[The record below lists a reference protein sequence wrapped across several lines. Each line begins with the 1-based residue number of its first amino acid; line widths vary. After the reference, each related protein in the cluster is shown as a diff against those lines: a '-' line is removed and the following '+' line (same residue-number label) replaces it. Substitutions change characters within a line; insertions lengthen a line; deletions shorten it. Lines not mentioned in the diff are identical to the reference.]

1 MESQMSNIKNQIQGQ
16 WPENEKVVVEDGD
29 HEFATVVSLGKIQ
42 LKYPIN

>member
-1 MESQMSNIKNQIQGQ
+1 MSNIKNQIQEQ

-29 HEFATVVSLGKIQ
+29 YEFATVVNLGKIQ